1 MELDIAVQVDIDTDT
16 DKLLSSW
23 TDDALQEGAG
33 PEGTRG
39 ARVVWVL
46 DGKYLVVS
54 GFER

>member
-1 MELDIAVQVDIDTDT
+1 MELDIAVQVDIDTDI

>member
-1 MELDIAVQVDIDTDT
+1 M
-16 DKLLSSW
+16 SSFGRGDG
-23 TDDALQEGAG
+23 TLTGGVLQEGTG